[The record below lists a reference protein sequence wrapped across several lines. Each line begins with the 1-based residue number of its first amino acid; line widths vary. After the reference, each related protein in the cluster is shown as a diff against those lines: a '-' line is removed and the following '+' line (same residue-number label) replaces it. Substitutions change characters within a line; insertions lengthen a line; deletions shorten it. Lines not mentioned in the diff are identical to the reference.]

1 MYIHPIVVA
10 INNQVEGVPRYV
22 VGCYDIRSGNN
33 TAVRVRPQ
41 LRYNH
46 HQILLS
52 FDEDDYNMQ
61 SINEWRDEF
70 MNWIRTVSGFAYVP
84 TFIFGG
90 YINNINEPHYL
101 AQYMLD
107 GDVRDF
113 VRLLYDNADMTEL
126 MLDDEVRIG
135 CFGPN
140 ATNEVV
146 SSRIL

>member
-1 MYIHPIVVA
+1 
-10 INNQVEGVPRYV
+10 
-22 VGCYDIRSGNN
+22 
-33 TAVRVRPQ
+33 
-41 LRYNH
+41 
-46 HQILLS
+46 
-52 FDEDDYNMQ
+52 
-61 SINEWRDEF
+61 